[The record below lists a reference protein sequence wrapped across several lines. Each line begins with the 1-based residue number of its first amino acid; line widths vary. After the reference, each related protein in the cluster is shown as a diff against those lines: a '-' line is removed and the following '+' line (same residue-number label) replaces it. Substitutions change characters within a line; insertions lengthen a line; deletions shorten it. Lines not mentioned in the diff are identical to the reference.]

1 MNRGFT
7 CSKLLAF
14 ALAFVLAVALAPFSF
29 GQAISGN
36 LVGTVFDPS
45 GAVVPNAEVEA
56 VNVATGVKT
65 VTNTTSSGG
74 YRFNNL
80 PVGTYTVGVKAQGF
94 ASTGKQ
100 VTLELNQTG
109 TLNFSL
115 TPGAVSTTVEVSGA
129 PPLIDTTTAQIQSN
143 YEQKETQDLPT
154 ASVGLGVVNLTL
166 LQSGVG
172 STGGLGA
179 GTGPSVSGQRPRD
192 NNFTIEGVDNNN
204 KGVTGPLAYVPNDA
218 VGNFAVLQNQFS
230 PEFGHS
236 NGGQFNTVTI
246 SGTNSF
252 HGRAYEYLQNRDF
265 NAIDQSVANQ
275 TPVGVKPTN
284 PRYDNNRFGGQVGGP
299 IFKNK
304 LFFFANFEY
313 NPIGQAAV
321 PGSPLYAPTSN
332 GYQTLLSIPGVS
344 TSNIQGMQK
353 YAQTSASCAGQ
364 AGCPSPTVNGTPIE
378 VGVLQLVAPNYNNT
392 RALTTSMDW
401 NISDKDQVRGR
412 YIYNK
417 NIAIDTGLT
426 GVTLAAFYTT
436 VPQPFH
442 VVAISE
448 YHQFTPM
455 LSNEFRDGFNRFSQT
470 FSVPPVKFQNLDAF
484 PNFTFD
490 ELGGLNIGPD
500 PNAPQFAI
508 DRKSTRLNS
517 SHVA

>member
-1 MNRGFT
+1 
-7 CSKLLAF
+7 
-14 ALAFVLAVALAPFSF
+14 
-29 GQAISGN
+29 QAISGN

-192 NNFTIEGVDNNN
+192 NNFTIEGIDEND
-204 KGVTGPLAYVPNDA
+204 KGVTGPDIYVPNDA
-218 VGNFAVLQNQFS
+218 VANFTILQNQFS

-236 NGGQFNTVTI
+236 TGGQFNTSI
-246 SGTNSF
+246 LGGTNSF
-252 HGRAYEYLQNRDF
+252 QATAYEYFQNRNL
-265 NAIDQSVANQ
+265 NAIDNAVVLTTSPG
-275 TPVGVKPTN
+275 TKPKN
-284 PRYDNNRFGGQVGGP
+284 PRFDRNRFGGQVGGP

-304 LFFFANFEY
+304 LFFF
-313 NPIGQAAV
+313 
-321 PGSPLYAPTSN
+321 
-332 GYQTLLSIPGVS
+332 
-344 TSNIQGMQK
+344 
-353 YAQTSASCAGQ
+353 
-364 AGCPSPTVNGTPIE
+364 
-378 VGVLQLVAPNYNNT
+378 
-392 RALTTSMDW
+392 
-401 NISDKDQVRGR
+401 
-412 YIYNK
+412 
-417 NIAIDTGLT
+417 
-426 GVTLAAFYTT
+426 
-436 VPQPFH
+436 
-442 VVAISE
+442 
-448 YHQFTPM
+448 
-455 LSNEFRDGFNRFSQT
+455 
-470 FSVPPVKFQNLDAF
+470 
-484 PNFTFD
+484 
-490 ELGGLNIGPD
+490 
-500 PNAPQFAI
+500 
-508 DRKSTRLNS
+508 
-517 SHVA
+517 